1 MIKIL
6 FTRISRFSKISMK
19 PNHFKFYDIAA
30 NLTDSQFSGEYYGK
44 QHHPDDREEV
54 INRAR

>member
-1 MIKIL
+1 
-6 FTRISRFSKISMK
+6 MK

-54 INRAR
+54 INRARQYGCDHLLIAAGNL

>member
-1 MIKIL
+1 
-6 FTRISRFSKISMK
+6 MK
-19 PNHFKFYDIAA
+19 PHHFKFYDIAA